1 MVTLSSLVVMS
12 SLFTQGVSNG
22 KLNSSLKLIDIFFFF
37 IILRLYF
44 VFLSQLIL
52 FRVRRW
58 LKGIGKDLEAT
69 EQMGHKQDADKDSAK
84 VASMEETA
92 KTHLEGESHHVTR
105 RGHKRVTV
113 PGEGWAKRVMPR
125 LESMETKNRSVPPS
139 SPRSSFEIRVYRFA
153 TKYSNKF
160 RVSVYYAWAIINFV
174 TFTIFMNHLFNNK
187 YEARAKFNEYCDT
200 NLEQDTD
207 R

>member
-44 VFLSQLIL
+44 VFLSQLVL
-52 FRVRRW
+52 FRLRRW
-58 LKGIGKDLEAT
+58 LKAIDRDLDTT
-69 EQMGHKQDADKDSAK
+69 ELPDHKQNDELDSTK
-84 VASMEETA
+84 VASMEKNG
-92 KTHLEGESHHVTR
+92 KTHLKGESHHIIR
-105 RGHKRVTV
+105 RGRNKVMV
-113 PGEGWAKRVMPR
+113 PREVWPDREMTNS
-125 LESMETKNRSVPPS
+125 ESMETKNNTAPAS

-153 TKYSNKF
+153 TKHSGKF

-174 TFTIFMNHLFNNK
+174 TFTIFMNSLFK
-187 YEARAKFNEYCDT
+187 DQDAARAKFNEYCDT
-200 NLEQDTD
+200 NLE
-207 R
+207 